1 MDCHLPASS
10 VFCGCKPSLLTY
22 MKRLSLVV
30 LILLLYSV
38 NVVGQVRYGVMGSV
52 QASTVSSTVD
62 LTSLGPTLG
71 TLAVPI
77 DQRVGFR
84 AGLMADIPL
93 TDRLSIR
100 PQLLYSVKGG
110 NVDVGTFVA
119 NALTRVGLPSSTLSI
134 GTSVSKVVVD
144 YIELPVMVMYG
155 FGAGPGRLVVG
166 AGPYAALAVGGTI
179 NGEPINFDTSNFRKH
194 DLGVTA
200 SLGYE
205 LPVGLRV
212 SAYYAY
218 GLTNFSKNST
228 PNFAALNPTNPTAS
242 LDPSAFG
249 GTLRNRSYGI
259 SIGYFLRSQSTR

>member
-1 MDCHLPASS
+1 
-10 VFCGCKPSLLTY
+10 
-22 MKRLSLVV
+22 MKRFCQA
-30 LILLLYSV
+30 ILFIFLAAF
-38 NVVGQVRYGVMGSV
+38 GATAQVRYGVTGSV
-52 QASTVSSTVD
+52 QASNVASTVD

-71 TLAVPI
+71 TLVVPI
-77 DQRVGFR
+77 DQRIGFR

-93 TDRLSIR
+93 TDRLSVR

-119 NALTRVGLPSSTLSI
+119 NAIARVLPNSTFSI
-134 GTSVSKVVVD
+134 GTSISKVVVN
-144 YIELPVMVMYG
+144 YIELPVMAMYG
-155 FGAGPGRLVVG
+155 FKARPGRLVVG
-166 AGPYAALAVGGTI
+166 AGPYAAVAVGGTI

-205 LPVGLRV
+205 LPVGLTV
-212 SAYYAY
+212 SAYYAH
-218 GLTNFSKNST
+218 GLTNYSKNST

-249 GTLRNRSYGI
+249 GTLHNRSYGI
-259 SIGYFLRSQSTR
+259 SIGYFIK

>member
-1 MDCHLPASS
+1 
-10 VFCGCKPSLLTY
+10 
-22 MKRLSLVV
+22 MKRLCVT
-30 LILLLYSV
+30 LLLFSLYSATATA
-38 NVVGQVRYGVMGSV
+38 QIRYGVMGSV
-52 QASTVSSTVD
+52 QASNVASTVD

-77 DQRVGFR
+77 NQRVGFR

-93 TDRLSIR
+93 TDRLSVR

-134 GTSVSKVVVD
+134 GTPISKVVVN
-144 YIELPVMVMYG
+144 YIELPVMVTYG
-155 FGAGPGRLVVG
+155 FEAGPGRLVVG
-166 AGPYAALAVGGTI
+166 AGPYAAVAVGGTI
-179 NGEPINFDTSNFRKH
+179 NGESINFDTSNFHKH
-194 DLGVTA
+194 DLGATA

-205 LPVGLRV
+205 LPVGLTF
-212 SAYYAY
+212 SAYYTH

-259 SIGYFLRSQSTR
+259 SIGYFLDHH